1 MIKKLLILSY
11 ALFTIG
17 CGSESSKDELKEE
30 NEALQRQVEELK
42 FGASILL
49 SDAKKFL
56 EAKDFLHAQ
65 EKLSLLLE
73 KHPDKPESIE
83 AGKLLKVIE
92 EEQAWNNSSD
102 LASLENY
109 LTVYPEGKYSSQAS
123 DKIEELRILKE
134 TSEYESALS
143 LNSSSTWKSFIL
155 NYPTRSDIEEIK
167 KRIIDCEVNEIMQ
180 ATTTGVLPTSTPSSY
195 EYSASS
201 SISIT
206 NDTQCELTVRY
217 SGVDVEVIEIPIGST
232 RTLNLS
238 SGNYK
243 IAATAC
249 GSNYA
254 GTENLH
260 GAYSS
265 KYYIVTSRNRISY

>member
-1 MIKKLLILSY
+1 MIKKLLILIY

-17 CGSESSKDELKEE
+17 CVSESSRDELKEK

-83 AGKLLKVIE
+83 AGRLLKVIE

-109 LTVYPEGKYSSQAS
+109 LTVYPKGKYSSEAS

-167 KRIIDCEVNEIMQ
+167 KRIIDCEVNEIMR

-195 EYSASS
+195 EYSTSS

-217 SGVDVEVIEIPIGST
+217 SGVDVEVIEIPMGST